1 MREVAPTEDTHRNA
15 ILHGPGLRVRLV
27 MRAAQWRQKDIPC
40 AGRGRVAT
48 ENRQTSHTLD
58 SIATIGISIEINYH

>member
-27 MRAAQWRQKDIPC
+27 MRAAQWRQKNIPC
-40 AGRGRVAT
+40 ADRSRVVRNANKPVT
-48 ENRQTSHTLD
+48 HLTL
-58 SIATIGISIEINYH
+58 